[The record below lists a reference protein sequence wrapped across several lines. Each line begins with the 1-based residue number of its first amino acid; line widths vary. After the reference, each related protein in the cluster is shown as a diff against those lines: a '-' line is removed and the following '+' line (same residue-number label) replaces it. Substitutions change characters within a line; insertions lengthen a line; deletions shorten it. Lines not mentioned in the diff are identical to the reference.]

1 MNKIIKDEYFYL
13 REMYSLEDLTIGT
26 CLGLITFVL
35 YLKIVGG
42 K

>member
-1 MNKIIKDEYFYL
+1 MNEIIKDEYFCL
-13 REMYSLEDLTIGT
+13 REMYSLEDLAIGT
-26 CLGLITFVL
+26 CLGLITFAL